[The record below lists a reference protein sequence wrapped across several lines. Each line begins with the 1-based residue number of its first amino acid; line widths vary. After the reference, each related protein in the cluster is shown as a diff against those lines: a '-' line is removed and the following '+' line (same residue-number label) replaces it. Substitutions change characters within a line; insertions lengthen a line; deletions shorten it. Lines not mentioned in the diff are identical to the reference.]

1 MASGDTVVSSKTV
14 HEIRGGNLGNRIWT
28 PSEIRVIDGMPFLML
43 GEKEYMLKV
52 YLGLRNCHGFF
63 KELIKKRNDAVDQLI
78 LAKLRET
85 DDFVV
90 AVTPKS
96 RKETHLEQKIMTL
109 AISSGNIEVIVDANE
124 KKSVGLLLNAPNL
137 NALLIWADHFKEAQP
152 PPKRQRTRTV
162 KVKANFV
169 KSNVYRKKLSVLVV
183 DSEGHRSYKTVKVT
197 PWTQGLVDEAVE
209 QLTEHLREHHHA
221 EQDGEWVLAS
231 ECGLDMFADVGSDA
245 PDDVQSDAHTSSDAS
260 DASGGE

>member
-1 MASGDTVVSSKTV
+1 
-14 HEIRGGNLGNRIWT
+14 
-28 PSEIRVIDGMPFLML
+28 
-43 GEKEYMLKV
+43 
-52 YLGLRNCHGFF
+52 
-63 KELIKKRNDAVDQLI
+63 
-78 LAKLRET
+78 
-85 DDFVV
+85 
-90 AVTPKS
+90 
-96 RKETHLEQKIMTL
+96 MTL

-137 NALLIWADHFKEAQP
+137 NALLIWADHFKETQP
-152 PPKRQRTRTV
+152 PLKRQRTRTV
-162 KVKANFV
+162 KIKANFV
-169 KSNVYRKKLSVLVV
+169 KSNVSRRKLSVLVV
-183 DSEGHRSYKTVKVT
+183 DSSGRESRKTVKVT

-245 PDDVQSDAHTSSDAS
+245 PDDVQSDAPTSSEAS